1 MTADRRRVTAALAA
15 AGAAL
20 GVVAGII
27 QASVGSDIPEWTG
40 AKAKPGA
47 LGMLTVVL
55 SLSSASGALALRRSH
70 VGAAGRLLAAAA
82 LVGFTT
88 VGRLWYLPG
97 PLLLVAGILG
107 VDSWSQAAH
116 LVRRSWIR
124 ILLASLGGFE
134 MLMAAGAA
142 PTVLMVGFAG
152 GSCLV
157 AAAWL
162 GTKRG
167 SGVFLGLVAIG
178 TLPFAALA
186 WTALVPVLLL
196 LIAAALSTSVLAV
209 DRRAVSDR
217 QASNARPAT

>member
-1 MTADRRRVTAALAA
+1 MTADRRRLAA
-15 AGAAL
+15 VLAAVGAAL
-20 GVVAGII
+20 GVVAGVI

-40 AKAKPGA
+40 AKAEPGA
-47 LGMLTVVL
+47 LGVLTVVL
-55 SLSSASGALALRRSH
+55 SLFSASGALALRRSH
-70 VGAAGRLLAAAA
+70 VGARGRLLAAATLVVPA
-82 LVGFTT
+82 LVCFTS
-88 VGRLWYLPG
+88 VGRLWFLPG
-97 PLLLVAGILG
+97 PLMLAAGILS

-167 SGVFLGLVAIG
+167 SGVFLGLVALG

-196 LIAAALSTSVLAV
+196 LVAAALSTSVLAV

-217 QASNARPAT
+217 